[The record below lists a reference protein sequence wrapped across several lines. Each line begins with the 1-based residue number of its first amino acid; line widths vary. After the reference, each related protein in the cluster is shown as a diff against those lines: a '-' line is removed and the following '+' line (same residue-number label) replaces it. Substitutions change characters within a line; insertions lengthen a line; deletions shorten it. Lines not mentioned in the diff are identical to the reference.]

1 VHYFYRKIALS
12 KLVWLWLSVLF
23 SLHSPGFGWVASSV
37 CLLSS
42 VHRSHMFMVMGLV
55 FGCFFIALLHILL
68 LKPPGPPPP
77 AHLHMVNSQEEQEEK
92 VRLFLDWIGYIS
104 AIFLIFRSIIMFD
117 VD

>member
-12 KLVWLWLSVLF
+12 KLVWLWLSVFF

-37 CLLSS
+37 CLPSS
-42 VHRSHMFMVMGLV
+42 VHLSHMFMVMGLV

-68 LKPPGPPPP
+68 LKPPPTP
-77 AHLHMVNSQEEQEEK
+77 AHLHMVNSQEEQKEK
-92 VRLFLDWIGYIS
+92 VRLLLDWIGYIS
-104 AIFLIFRSIIMFD
+104 AIFLIIRSIIMFD